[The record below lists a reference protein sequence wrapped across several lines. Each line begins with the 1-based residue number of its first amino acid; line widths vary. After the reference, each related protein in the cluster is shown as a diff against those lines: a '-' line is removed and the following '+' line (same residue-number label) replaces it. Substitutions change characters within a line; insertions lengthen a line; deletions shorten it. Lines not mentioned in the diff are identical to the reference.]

1 MILYLRKEMK
11 NMKGVL
17 ELHKIWYESL
27 PKKKKEKINNK
38 IQKEWKLSWEDC
50 SETLKEVIYYK
61 ERGK

>member
-1 MILYLRKEMK
+1 MK

-27 PKKKKEKINNK
+27 PKKKREKIDNK
-38 IQKEWKLSWEDC
+38 IFKEWKLSWEDC
-50 SETLKEVIYYK
+50 SETLKEIIYYK